1 MTASLTPPPQEAKVL
16 SAWEGLAHRIAAAE
30 EESATK
36 AFDYDDA
43 HDLAAARSWVASL
56 RRIKG
61 SIERARK
68 DAKAIHLERGRQVD
82 ATAKTLEASVAGLI
96 QPHEDAIRRIEA
108 IEEARVAAHRSVLV
122 YIEGLAA
129 NVTTSAEALQ
139 RLEALQRVDTTT
151 LEEFATAGANRV
163 AEQSERL
170 QELHAQLL
178 QQEADAAELEALR
191 QEKARREEE
200 EAAEALRQEGER
212 RAAARLAAQQEE
224 ARRRAEAPAPAPSPA
239 PAPAPPRPA
248 AQQWSTPTPL
258 ARPPQDVARDI
269 RAEWLATLVACLKGK
284 TASVVAAELL
294 DGTFHPAI
302 SIDTNL
308 L

>member
-1 MTASLTPPPQEAKVL
+1 
-16 SAWEGLAHRIAAAE
+16 
-30 EESATK
+30 
-36 AFDYDDA
+36 
-43 HDLAAARSWVASL
+43 
-56 RRIKG
+56 
-61 SIERARK
+61 
-68 DAKAIHLERGRQVD
+68 
-82 ATAKTLEASVAGLI
+82 
-96 QPHEDAIRRIEA
+96 
-108 IEEARVAAHRSVLV
+108 VLV

-178 QQEADAAELEALR
+178 QQKADAAELEALR
-191 QEKARREEE
+191 QEKARREAE
-200 EAAEALRQEGER
+200 EAAEALRLEGER

-224 ARRRAEAPAPAPSPA
+224 ARRRAEAPAPAPA
-239 PAPAPPRPA
+239 PAPTAPRPA
-248 AQQWSTPTPL
+248 GQQWSTPTPL
-258 ARPPQDVARDI
+258 ARPPQGVARDI
-269 RAEWLATLVACLKGK
+269 RAEQLATLVACLKGK

-302 SIDTNL
+302 SINTSL